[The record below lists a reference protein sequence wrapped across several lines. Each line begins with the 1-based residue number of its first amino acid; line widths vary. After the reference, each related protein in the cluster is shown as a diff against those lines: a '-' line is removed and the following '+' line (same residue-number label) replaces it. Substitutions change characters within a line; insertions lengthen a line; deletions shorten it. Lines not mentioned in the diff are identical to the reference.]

1 MMLSFLQRED
11 PHISRIIF
19 VSTYTAVYETPIAN
33 SLGLTPQLSNASSIL
48 SSHNNLQNNLEQP
61 YSRPLFNANA
71 SMISCTS
78 ESGDMRKLEP
88 EGSLYLVERTVKPS
102 FKLILLN
109 RKPNNDLVD
118 YLTEDTEF
126 VE

>member
-1 MMLSFLQRED
+1 
-11 PHISRIIF
+11 
-19 VSTYTAVYETPIAN
+19 
-33 SLGLTPQLSNASSIL
+33 
-48 SSHNNLQNNLEQP
+48 
-61 YSRPLFNANA
+61 
-71 SMISCTS
+71 
-78 ESGDMRKLEP
+78 MRKLEP